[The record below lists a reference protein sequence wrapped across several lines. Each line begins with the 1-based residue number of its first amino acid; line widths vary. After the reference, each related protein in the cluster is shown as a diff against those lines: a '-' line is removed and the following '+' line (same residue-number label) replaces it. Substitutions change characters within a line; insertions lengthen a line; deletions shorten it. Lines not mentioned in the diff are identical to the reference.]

1 MISNINQDIVNE
13 GRLVLIPRV
22 SLGTTSREDFNDTWL
37 TEMPMGLGTF
47 STYDGLQQDIHDLLK
62 SKVKITDMGNNLRSY
77 VGNQVAYF
85 WYVNPQTEEPILITQ
100 LDIKPQALVVSMTGK
115 SPEYKGKPPYA
126 SDLYNV
132 ILNSTGRSIRL
143 MSDETL
149 SDEGYDIWKRLLS
162 HGHKVSVYDKENP
175 GQTMITLDTLSD
187 MDKYFK
193 MNDSSF
199 RRFQY
204 VLSEIGECLAE
215 TKSHFSTRRMREL
228 IIGLL

>member
-1 MISNINQDIVNE
+1 MCKINVSIVNE
-13 GRLVLIPRV
+13 GRVIPIPRI

-47 STYDGLQQDIHDLLK
+47 STYDGLRQDIHNLINFGVQV
-62 SKVKITDMGNNLRSY
+62 SNMGNNLRSY

-85 WYVNPQTEEPILITQ
+85 WYVDPQSEEPILITE

-115 SPEYKGKPPYA
+115 SPKYKGKPPYA
-126 SDLYNV
+126 SELYSV
-132 ILNSTGRSIRL
+132 ILSSTGRSIRL

-162 HGHKVSVYDKENP
+162 QGYRVSVYDKEHP
-175 GQTMITLDTLSD
+175 GQTMITIDTLDD
-187 MDKYFK
+187 MKKYFK
-193 MNDSSF
+193 TEDPSF
-199 RRFQY
+199 KQYQY
-204 VLSEIGECLAE
+204 VISESGECLAE
-215 TKSHFSTRRMREL
+215 TRSFFNTRRMREL

>member
-1 MISNINQDIVNE
+1 MYKINPSIVNE
-13 GRLVLIPRV
+13 GRIIPIPRV
-22 SLGTTSREDFNDTWL
+22 SSGATSREDFNDTWL
-37 TEMPMGLGTF
+37 TEMPMGLGAF
-47 STYDGLQQDIHDLLK
+47 ATYDGLRQDIQNLVN
-62 SKVKITDMGNNLRSY
+62 SGVQVSDMGNNLRSY

-115 SPEYKGKPPYA
+115 SPKYKGKPPYA

-162 HGHKVSVYDKENP
+162 QGNKVSVYDKEHP
-175 GQTMITLDTLSD
+175 GQTMITVDTLDD
-187 MDKYFK
+187 MEKYFK
-193 MNDSSF
+193 TGDSLF
-199 RRFQY
+199 KRYQY
-204 VLSEIGECLAE
+204 VISESGECLAE
-215 TKSHFSTRRMREL
+215 TKSHFNTRRMREL
-228 IIGLL
+228 VPGLL